1 MGRRGMLQG
10 LLRRKEAIVT
20 LGIYIIVLKKTKLA
34 IMGALL
40 LLFTPFAFA
49 SNGVL
54 ENDPNGFKGFTWNTS
69 IEEFS
74 GLVLW
79 GASSDNAVSK
89 TYYFP
94 NEPRSISGIDVEK
107 ILYVFQDERFIRATV
122 KFQGGEQ
129 YHALV
134 IALTD
139 RFGQGKDESQFS
151 HDLLWVGVNT
161 HIVLRYDDQFDLGAL
176 IVSNLQHRP
185 K

>member
-1 MGRRGMLQG
+1 MGRRGVLQD

-20 LGIYIIVLKKTKLA
+20 LGIYIRGLKKNKLA
-34 IMGALL
+34 IVGVLL

-54 ENDPNGFKGFTWNTS
+54 ENDPNGFKGFIWNTS

-79 GASSDNAVSK
+79 GASSDNAASK

-107 ILYVFQDERFIRATV
+107 ILYGFQDDRFIRATV

-129 YHALV
+129 YHSLV
-134 IALTD
+134 IALTN
-139 RFGQGKDESQFS
+139 RFGEGKDESQFS
-151 HDLLWVGVNT
+151 QDLLWVGVNT
-161 HIVLRYDDQFDLGAL
+161 HIILRYDHQFNLGAL
-176 IVSNLQHRP
+176 IVSSLKHRP